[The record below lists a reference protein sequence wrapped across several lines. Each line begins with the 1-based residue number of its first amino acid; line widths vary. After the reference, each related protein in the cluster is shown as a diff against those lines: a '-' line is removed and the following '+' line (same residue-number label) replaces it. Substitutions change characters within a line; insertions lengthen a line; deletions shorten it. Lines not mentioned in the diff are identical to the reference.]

1 MVSGVGVTTHAT
13 QKLVTTKGSVNNK
26 VNCAAE
32 HLKNDVKTFTQL
44 GLVGGAVGL
53 VGYKKPDYIK
63 KLAKVTGNLVGKVGK
78 FLAEKVVK
86 KGFGTGLLNKVLK
99 NPGKTGA
106 IGLAAAGGLWVI
118 NKLCEHSYNSGQ
130 IEQTYPDASTLQH
143 TKKINLE

>member
-63 KLAKVTGNLVGKVGK
+63 KLAKVTGNLVGKV
-78 FLAEKVVK
+78 VK

-130 IEQTYPDASTLQH
+130 IDQKYADAAKLEN
-143 TKKINLE
+143 TKNIILD